1 MNAPK
6 ARLHIWRHED
16 TKPTPSL
23 SLIANN
29 PSCTAINNESRDLLN
44 PDEIF
49 ALLVDASS
57 GISNSMIELWNY
69 AAERQ
74 YRRIL
79 LVQGLENSE
88 SDFDDIIL
96 IANRTMEKIAT
107 PFLVIHDEEGSP
119 VGLVDLEKAEVRN
132 YQNNNLS
139 LAPCDESLLDLI
151 SEFRKEYLED
161 FLLLGE
167 GAFADGLYAIGIPL
181 GSKNPFGAT
190 ELNSI
195 LAALPTR

>member
-16 TKPTPSL
+16 TEPSPSL
-23 SLIANN
+23 SLISNN
-29 PSCTAINNESRDLLN
+29 PICTAINNSTTEMLN

-57 GISNSMIELWNY
+57 GVSNSMLELWNY
-69 AAERQ
+69 VSDRQ

-96 IANRTMEKIAT
+96 IANRVMEEIAT
-107 PFLVIHDEEGSP
+107 PYLVIHDENGAP
-119 VGLVDLEKAEVRN
+119 VGLVDLEKTEVRS
-132 YQNNNLS
+132 YEDDELRIM
-139 LAPCDESLLDLI
+139 PCDDSLLELI
-151 SEFRKEYLED
+151 AEFRKEFFED
-161 FLLLGE
+161 FLLLGKD
-167 GAFADGLYAIGIPL
+167 AFADGLYALGIPIGL
-181 GSKNPFGAT
+181 KRPFGIA

-195 LAALPTR
+195 LAGLPTH